1 MATSNGPAVPSAH
14 DRLRESYLKL
24 AAICRSI
31 HEFTPSDH
39 VYQPPILDSHD
50 TRYTPQ
56 EISGLPK
63 FRSTCEKEADWLE
76 ELTRASQPPDH
87 PSTNAPYL
95 ISVWDQV
102 VTCPRPLI
110 SIGEAFKSP
119 RGDKVKVDVV
129 GKGGMLWI
137 KVNTYV

>member
-1 MATSNGPAVPSAH
+1 MAANNGSGPSAQE
-14 DRLRESYLKL
+14 RLIESYQKL
-24 AAICRSI
+24 ASICRSI
-31 HEFTPSDH
+31 HQFTPSDH
-39 VYQPPILDSHD
+39 VYQPPIIDNHD
-50 TRYTPQ
+50 TKYTPQ
-56 EISGLPK
+56 ELSGLPK

-76 ELTRASQPPDH
+76 ELTRAEQPPDH

-102 VTCPRPLI
+102 MTCPRPLI

-119 RGDKVKVDVV
+119 RGDRVKVDVT

-137 KVNTYV
+137 KVNT

>member
-1 MATSNGPAVPSAH
+1 MATSNGPAVPSAN

-63 FRSTCEKEADWLE
+63 FRSTCETEADWLE
-76 ELTRASQPPDH
+76 E
-87 PSTNAPYL
+87 
-95 ISVWDQV
+95 
-102 VTCPRPLI
+102 
-110 SIGEAFKSP
+110 EAARSFK
-119 RGDKVKVDVV
+119 RNIAGRRLVDV
-129 GKGGMLWI
+129 KGPLGQDTAAVTLGRSEGLDGHARSVAI
-137 KVNTYV
+137 RLNL